1 MSSELEKK
9 LIPIDIR
16 ESRDELF
23 EIAER
28 AMKVLD
34 ANHGIDLKHP
44 EVALSVTYTF
54 LKNMIKDM
62 AESKMEGSGVQINF
76 CNLFDMGISLRVN
89 DDAEKEGNYTPF
101 FEISEQTKKLVKN
114 DK

>member
-1 MSSELEKK
+1 MSTELAKK

-16 ESRDELF
+16 ESKEELF
-23 EIAER
+23 EIADR

-34 ANHGIDLKHP
+34 ANHGIDVKHP

-62 AESKMEGSGVQINF
+62 AESKVDGAGVQINF

-89 DDAEKEGNYTPF
+89 DEAEKEGNYTPF
-101 FEISEQTKKLVKN
+101 FEVSDQAKKLVKGS
-114 DK
+114 K